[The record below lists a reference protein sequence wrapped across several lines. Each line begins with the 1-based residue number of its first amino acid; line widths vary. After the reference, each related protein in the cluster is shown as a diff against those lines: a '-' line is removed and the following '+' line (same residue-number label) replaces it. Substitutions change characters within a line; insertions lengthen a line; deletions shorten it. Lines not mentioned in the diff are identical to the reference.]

1 MDFSK
6 EELMEADK
14 ALRSTLHKCQA
25 ITMDKLPKAQ
35 QTLLKRRIRALE
47 IALELIEKE
56 QGA

>member
-6 EELMEADK
+6 EELQEADK
-14 ALRSTLHKCQA
+14 ALRSTLHKRQA

-47 IALELIEKE
+47 IALKLIEKE
-56 QGA
+56 QRA